1 MYTSVFRQEE
11 AEESLNYA
19 LRHCHRDAQANK
31 ARILKY
37 LVPVALLLGRLPS
50 TSLMSRYSDVLSPY
64 EPLIR
69 SMKSGDLGL
78 FNSSIAERQETF
90 IQDGTFLLLE
100 KLEAAVQ
107 RRLLRKVWRLHADS
121 QPDKST
127 QIPLLWFQTAL
138 NFTGYEVEMDEVEC
152 IAANLVARKYVRGY
166 ISHKA
171 KVMVVAKNEPFPPL
185 ASVALSEGTN

>member
-1 MYTSVFRQEE
+1 
-11 AEESLNYA
+11 
-19 LRHCHRDAQANK
+19 
-31 ARILKY
+31 
-37 LVPVALLLGRLPS
+37 
-50 TSLMSRYSDVLSPY
+50 MSRYSDVLSPY

-78 FNSSIAERQETF
+78 FNSSIAYQQETF

-121 QPDKST
+121 QPDKSS
-127 QIPLLWFQTAL
+127 QIPLLWFQKAL

-152 IAANLVARKYVRGY
+152 IAANLIARKYVRGY

-171 KVMVVAKNEPFPPL
+171 NVMVVAKNEPFPPL
-185 ASVALSEGTN
+185 ASVALSEGT